1 MNTIYRRTLR
11 MGLLNVP
18 DNPKLMIHRMYTRA
32 RAAQITLASA
42 ALLILA
48 AIPALGPAWAQDTP
62 EAAPQ
67 GDAAVTQGIPATA
80 PDAIVRTPE
89 DIQKDRDIVP
99 QSEAPREVPNPPTIP
114 SDQYWKLKQRSGES
128 TPGNEQG
135 SPARK

>member
-1 MNTIYRRTLR
+1 MNDAVHRTPRL
-11 MGLLNVP
+11 GPANAS
-18 DNPKLMIHRMYTRA
+18 DSPKLMIQRRYA
-32 RAAQITLASA
+32 RACVAQITLASA

-48 AIPALGPAWAQDTP
+48 ATQAPCPAWAQDTP
-62 EAAPQ
+62 EPAPQ

-80 PDAIVRTPE
+80 PGAIVRTPE

-128 TPGNEQG
+128 TPGNEQD

>member
-1 MNTIYRRTLR
+1 MNDAVHRTPRL
-11 MGLLNVP
+11 GLANAS
-18 DNPKLMIHRMYTRA
+18 DSPKLMIQRRYARA
-32 RAAQITLASA
+32 RVAQITLASV

-48 AIPALGPAWAQDTP
+48 ATQAPCPAWAQIAP
-62 EAAPQ
+62 EPAAL
-67 GDAAVTQGIPATA
+67 GSTTVTQGGSATA
-80 PDAIVRTPE
+80 PGAIVRTPE

-99 QSEAPREVPNPPTIP
+99 QGEAPREVPNPPTIP

>member
-1 MNTIYRRTLR
+1 MINRR
-11 MGLLNVP
+11 
-18 DNPKLMIHRMYTRA
+18 YA
-32 RAAQITLASA
+32 RRSAAAQIMLASA
-42 ALLILA
+42 ALVILA

-135 SPARK
+135 SPPRK

>member
-1 MNTIYRRTLR
+1 MINGRYARRS
-11 MGLLNVP
+11 
-18 DNPKLMIHRMYTRA
+18 A
-32 RAAQITLASA
+32 AAQITLASA
-42 ALLILA
+42 ALVILA
-48 AIPALGPAWAQDTP
+48 AIPAPGLAFAQGTP

-80 PDAIVRTPE
+80 PGAIVRTPE

-99 QSEAPREVPNPPTIP
+99 QGEAPREVPNPPTIP

-128 TPGNEQG
+128 TPGNKQD